1 MVSNP
6 VTNPNKVCNPFGSS
20 ERRLIKHNE
29 QLMVRLIKISKID
42 I

>member
-20 ERRLIKHNE
+20 ERRIKHNE
-29 QLMVRLIKISKID
+29 QMMVRLIKISKID